1 MVYFMVDNQKII
13 NLINSANYQTG
24 SVVSRTIID
33 KKDGTVTSFAFDENQ
48 GLSEH
53 TTPFD
58 AFIQILEGE
67 AEITIAGEIFHL
79 KQGEAI
85 IMPADRPHAVK
96 AITKFKM
103 ILTMIKLS

>member
-1 MVYFMVDNQKII
+1 MENNQEII
-13 NLINSANYQTG
+13 NLINSIDYQNG
-24 SVVSRTIID
+24 SVVSLTIID
-33 KKDGTVTSFAFDENQ
+33 KKAGTITVFAFDEGQ

-53 TTPFD
+53 TAPFD

-67 AEITIAGEIFHL
+67 AEIIIAGEIFHL

-85 IMPADRPHAVK
+85 IMPANKPHAVK

-103 ILTMIKLS
+103 ILTMIKSF

>member
-1 MVYFMVDNQKII
+1 MENNQEII
-13 NLINSANYQTG
+13 NLINSIDYQNS

-33 KKDGTVTSFAFDENQ
+33 KKASTITVFAFDEGH

-53 TTPFD
+53 TAPFD

-67 AEITIAGEIFHL
+67 AEIIIAGEIFHL

-85 IMPADRPHAVK
+85 IMPANKPHAVK

-103 ILTMIKLS
+103 ILTMIKSF